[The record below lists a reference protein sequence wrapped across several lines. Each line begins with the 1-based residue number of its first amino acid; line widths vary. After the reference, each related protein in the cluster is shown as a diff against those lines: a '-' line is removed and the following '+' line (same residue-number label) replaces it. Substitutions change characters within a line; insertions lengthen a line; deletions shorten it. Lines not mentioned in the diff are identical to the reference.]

1 MPRIWPGQHPRSC
14 AIQQSVDPPCLH
26 FIACG
31 HLQTLA
37 EEKAAE
43 EAAKRAAPVP
53 LAGRLLLLVL
63 ALLYVLFA
71 YRIEQVGW
79 GRDMVTHWVLRRR
92 RRLLL
97 LAVLGCEQRQGELSD
112 RPRCSSAACS
122 CVQEAH

>member
-1 MPRIWPGQHPRSC
+1 MHALGTALKCRLSLPRIWPGQHPRSC
-14 AIQQSVDPPCLH
+14 AIQQSWIHPAFV
-26 FIACG
+26 ACD

-79 GRDMVTHWVLRRR
+79 ARDMVTYWL
-92 RRLLL
+92 LLPLPLL
-97 LAVLGCEQRQGELSD
+97 LAVLWM
-112 RPRCSSAACS
+112 
-122 CVQEAH
+122 